1 MPLGSLANRPLL
13 MGMWGLCVA
22 NAISG
27 APVVQEYY
35 VASSSPQIRPGDP
48 VVLLNTGKIR
58 RATPSDAVLL
68 GFAASPSSFTGF
80 MGGQFPFPPVLTSNR
95 IMANDGSAD
104 PAILVFVVDGTNT
117 FSCKTL
123 GTSSAARR
131 GTTWDLAYLATSPT
145 PTVASQGTTGSTTYT
160 YKVVPRTLIGP
171 AVAGTAG
178 AATDGNATL
187 SGTNFQRITWSAVA
201 TAVEYEIWKLNGS
214 TYELLV
220 VVDAGTLTY
229 DDTGAVTTSTARA
242 IPSTNES
249 GYALTFGA
257 SDVDIFQAIDAIIE
271 EPTDTVATSG
281 MRWRFDVPTAKRQY
295 NGGGAP
301 LSS

>member
-1 MPLGSLANRPLL
+1 MPLGSLANRPLP

-27 APVVQEYY
+27 APIVLEYN

-48 VVLLNTGKIR
+48 VVLLDTGLIR

-68 GFAASPSSFTGF
+68 GFAASPSSCAGF
-80 MGGQFPFPPVLTSNR
+80 MGGQFPFPPVLTTNR
-95 IMANDGSAD
+95 IMANDLGAS
-104 PAILVFVVDGTNT
+104 PSILVWVADGTNT
-117 FSCKTL
+117 FTCKTL

-145 PTVASQGTTGSTTYT
+145 PTVTSQGTTGSTTRT
-160 YKVVPRTLIGP
+160 YKIVAQTMIGA
-171 AVAGTAG
+171 AVAGSSG
-178 AATDGNATL
+178 QATNGNATL

-201 TAVEYEIWKLNGS
+201 NVVEYEIWRLNGS
-214 TYELLV
+214 VYELLAI
-220 VVDAGTLTY
+220 VDSSTLTY
-229 DDTGAVTTSTARA
+229 DDTGAVTPSTARA
-242 IPSTNES
+242 ISAVNDS

-257 SDVDIFQAIDAIIE
+257 SDVDIFQAIEPIIE
-271 EPTDTVATSG
+271 EPTDTVASAG
-281 MRWRFDVPTAKRQY
+281 MRWQFDVPAAKRQY